1 MVDIRK
7 FIITYTDAFCYYAA
21 CMVYY
26 SVEVVYMSNKKRTP
40 KKEKNRK
47 WYVYVFEDGYR
58 TGVCRLYLSEIN
70 TLSRIHGD
78 LMRYYEV

>member
-1 MVDIRK
+1 MP
-7 FIITYTDAFCYYAA
+7 
-21 CMVYY
+21 
-26 SVEVVYMSNKKRTP
+26 NKKRTP

-47 WYVYVFEDGYR
+47 WYIYVFEDGYR

-70 TLSRIHGD
+70 TLSRIHGE